1 MTSTDLIQQRANEC
15 RRLAAAAHNA
25 SDRAFWLELVERWEV
40 VESRSA
46 RLHHLRRGPLVGHS
60 ESIAPAGEERQPG
73 LSPTP
78 TKRRR
83 PLSQASRLR

>member
-1 MTSTDLIQQRANEC
+1 MAGADLIQQITKEC
-15 RRLAAAAHNA
+15 RRLAAAARSA
-25 SDRAFWLELVERWEV
+25 DDRAFWLGLVERWEAV
-40 VESRSA
+40 QA
-46 RLHHLRRGPLVGHS
+46 RQYCLRQGSLVDHS
-60 ESIAPAGEERQPG
+60 QSIAPAGEERQPG